1 MSHAL
6 KMAIVDNDFT
16 RVQINFIS
24 NIFEVLSVFCE
35 DVLESRFQ
43 SGVVCA
49 AVAGEIWFVVHGGSR
64 PEVLLH
70 VDISSRRF
78 RLSQC
83 ASIRP

>member
-1 MSHAL
+1 
-6 KMAIVDNDFT
+6 MAIVDNDFP
-16 RVQINFIS
+16 RLQIDFIANFLK
-24 NIFEVLSVFCE
+24 VLSVFRE

-49 AVAGEIWFVVHGGSR
+49 AVVGEVWFIVHGGSR

-70 VDISSRRF
+70 IDTSSQRF

-83 ASIRP
+83 PSIRL